1 MKTKADG
8 FSRVSYTEKTFSFPK
23 GAFKKDSRGGFTAA
37 CALPADKTVIKHYS
51 ARGEILF
58 YCSDGKMYAFTGGE
72 CVAATDKVFS
82 SPPDVIAITS
92 DGREKLLFVTPD
104 GSVTEGSDETERG
117 VPHGD
122 CYALV
127 NGMLFSAK
135 GRVIRFSAPFDF
147 TEFSTDLNLGGYFET
162 DYESGDVLF
171 MCERQGK
178 LVAVCRHAIL
188 SLGITGE
195 RTDYTARKIND
206 GYLDVLAG
214 SAVKIGENVYFIS
227 DGKLVE
233 SGAATAFYD
242 LPDSADLSRTG
253 IARTRGGFY
262 LLPLSDGEKL
272 LCFKSGGERG
282 AFVTDGKG
290 YVSEDGFAIDVS
302 AGELCFFDCAAANGV
317 SRAKSN
323 LGVAGVKRIKR
334 VYVYGGVGAT
344 VSVSGNGCERVYAP
358 EKPCESFGCDLF
370 ADVLSVAVKGG
381 ADDVEITVK
390 YTVTGV

>member
-8 FSRVSYTEKTFSFPK
+8 FRRVALSEKTFSFPK
-23 GAFKKDSRGGFTAA
+23 GAFKKEMRGGFTAA

-51 ARGEILF
+51 VRGKILL
-58 YCSDGKMYAFTGGE
+58 YCSDGKMYSFTDGE
-72 CVAATDKVFS
+72 CVAATDKVFT
-82 SPPDVIAITS
+82 SPPDVIAITAEGS
-92 DGREKLLFVTPD
+92 EKLLFVTPD
-104 GSVTEGSDETERG
+104 VSVTEGSDETERG

-122 CYALV
+122 CYAVV

-162 DYESGDVLF
+162 DRESGDVLY

-214 SAVKIGENVYFIS
+214 SAVKTGEKVYFIS
-227 DGKLVE
+227 DGRLAE
-233 SGAATAFYD
+233 SGTSTTFYD
-242 LPDSADLSRTG
+242 LPADADLSRTG

-272 LCFKSGGERG
+272 LCFKSGGDCG

-290 YVSEDGFAIDVS
+290 YVSEDGFAIDAS

-317 SRAKSN
+317 SRVESN
-323 LGVAGVKRIKR
+323 LGVQGLKRIGK
-334 VYVYGGVGAT
+334 VYVYNGVGAT

-358 EKPCESFGCDLF
+358 EKPCESFGCGII
-370 ADVLSVAVKGG
+370 ADVLSVAVKGS
-381 ADDVEITVK
+381 ADNVEITVK
-390 YTVTGV
+390 YTVTGD